1 MLGAKA
7 SLTQAVMKALK
18 MRIWTSAEKNWLLV
32 TISEEAVYLWEYFVV
47 KKLGVGKR
55 I

>member
-1 MLGAKA
+1 
-7 SLTQAVMKALK
+7 MKALK
-18 MRIWTSAEKNWLLV
+18 LRIWMSAEKKLLV

>member
-1 MLGAKA
+1 
-7 SLTQAVMKALK
+7 MKALK
-18 MRIWTSAEKNWLLV
+18 MRIWTSAEKKLPM

>member
-1 MLGAKA
+1 MLPSGRH
-7 SLTQAVMKALK
+7 VG
-18 MRIWTSAEKNWLLV
+18 IKNENLDLCRKKLLV
-32 TISEEAVYLWEYFVV
+32 NISEEAVYLWEYFVV

>member
-1 MLGAKA
+1 
-7 SLTQAVMKALK
+7 
-18 MRIWTSAEKNWLLV
+18 MRIWTSAEKLLA

>member
-1 MLGAKA
+1 LE
-7 SLTQAVMKALK
+7 LK
-18 MRIWTSAEKNWLLV
+18 LPSGRHEGINSENLDVWRKKLPV